1 MSSLKTYKRATKGVF
16 FFKGLHFFFARHFMS
31 SVSESPL
38 KVNGSIGGV
47 DPTRAGARRSG
58 RASRWT
64 WTGTRSVQPS
74 GGDCKWSVRL
84 YFGGFRQ
91 KEPVAVGGDTERFP
105 CLKDDVSNRKDLVW
119 CRRGARALAPLGLP
133 RHVTAPRAR
142 FKTAEDRLPPKET
155 LGQPADAAFSA
166 PEA

>member
-1 MSSLKTYKRATKGVF
+1 MLAF
-16 FFKGLHFFFARHFMS
+16 FFFFARNFLCF
-31 SVSESPL
+31 VLESPL
-38 KVNGSIGGV
+38 KVNGSIGCV
-47 DPTRAGARRSG
+47 DPTRAGVPRNG
-58 RASRWT
+58 RTSRWT

-91 KEPVAVGGDTERFP
+91 KEPVAAGGDTARFP
-105 CLKDDVSNRKDLVW
+105 CLKDDVSSRKDLVR
-119 CRRGARALAPLGLP
+119 CRHGARALAPLGLP

-155 LGQPADAAFSA
+155 LGQPADAAFAA